1 MLQQQD
7 RWLWPFELTEK
18 IGEGG
23 MGVVYKARYVVN
35 DKTVAVKILPADVT
49 DETLLG
55 RFEREVEIL
64 KTLRH
69 PNIVYCFGG
78 SCENKRRYY
87 AMELV
92 DGGTLDDLLKRRG
105 RLPWELVVEYA
116 KQMCA
121 GLAYAHERGVVHRD
135 VKPGNFLLTTDGKL
149 KLSDFGLATLVAGRR
164 VTAAGRTAG
173 TYEYMAPEQITGKE
187 LSTRTDLYALGC
199 VLFELLTGR
208 PPFIGGASAEILH
221 AHLKAPPPRVAAE
234 LPECPAALDRLI
246 CDLLQKN
253 AADRPASATDVG
265 AALKGIT
272 PSIVV
277 SAGTPAGRV
286 TNRPTTVPRRKS
298 DPDEVLPDK
307 PVPVA
312 AVESSEWTPLIITAV
327 IGTILALMVGLR
339 DRGGWVTSFEEE
351 FVAEYQQAETVRQLH
366 GAEMLGRIAPYS
378 SRALDTLKKGL
389 QDPSPMTRRAAVI
402 ALRRAGAAAAPLLPQ
417 LKRMINEDDNQIVRI
432 ELSETIRIID
442 EARPIR
448 PYWPLVVYATLFVE
462 IGLGGWLAFRKLQ
475 AAVKPQT
482 RQPA

>member
-23 MGVVYKARYVVN
+23 MGVVYRARYVVN

-92 DGGTLDDLLKRRG
+92 EGGTLDDLLKRRG

-121 GLAYAHERGVVHRD
+121 ALAYAHERGVVHRD

-187 LSTRTDLYALGC
+187 LSARTDLYALGC

-221 AHLKAPPPRVAAE
+221 AHLKSPPPRVAAE

-253 AADRPASATDVG
+253 PADRPASAIDVG
-265 AALKGIT
+265 LALKNIT

-277 SAGTPAGRV
+277 ASAAPAVGV
-286 TNRPTTVPRRKS
+286 TNRPTTVPRRGS
-298 DPDEVLPDK
+298 DPEETPPPK
-307 PVPVA
+307 SAPVISK
-312 AVESSEWTPLIITAV
+312 SSEWTPVVVTAALGV
-327 IGTILALMVGLR
+327 ILALMVALR
-339 DRGGWVTSFEEE
+339 DRGAWVTTFEEE
-351 FVAEYQQAETVRQLH
+351 FIAEYRQAEAVRQLH
-366 GAEMLGRIAPYS
+366 GAEMLGRIAPNS
-378 SRALDTLKKGL
+378 ARAMDTLKQGL
-389 QDPSPMTRRAAVI
+389 QDPTPMARRAAVI
-402 ALRRAGAAAAPLLPQ
+402 ALRRAGAAAAPLVPQ
-417 LKRMINEDDNQIVRI
+417 LKRMFNEEESPLVRG
-432 ELSETIRIID
+432 ELSETMRVIE

-448 PYWPLVVYATLFVE
+448 PYWPLVIYATLLVETGFV
-462 IGLGGWLAFRKLQ
+462 GWILFGRIH